1 MVFVG
6 TGAVVRLNAMKIA
19 NRSAPVVISATTILV
34 SVWIFNLFYHEPQQD
49 YAADD
54 DAEDGCKG
62 DILLP

>member
-1 MVFVG
+1 
-6 TGAVVRLNAMKIA
+6 MKIA